1 MSGDVPTG
9 PMTRFGSVRRKYI
22 WNILKQGPTEVGYAY
37 FRARRRRKNKADDE
51 TKLTESDRL
60 MFSGQFDAT
69 ADELTANAALIAAYR
84 HSERHEIR
92 RIVWM
97 LPYFGHAYFG
107 GTYTLLRFA
116 ERFATEHGVATHFHC
131 YDVGHDKLG
140 ELRGRLSEAFPNL
153 SGSTFTC
160 GHDPLDSI
168 PASDAA
174 IATLWSGAYPLV
186 RLRST
191 RAKFYFVQ
199 DYEPQFYPAGAAS
212 GLVEQSYRLGIPGI
226 VNTPGLADVYRSYG
240 NPAVSFV
247 PAVDLHRYHPAE
259 TPHDP
264 AAPLR
269 VFFYGRP
276 STPRN
281 SFSLGIMAMAGLKER
296 HGDRVDLICAGEN
309 WNPGAFGVA
318 GRIRNLGVLG
328 NLDEVAALYR
338 SCDIGLVFMQTKHP
352 SYQPLEFM
360 ASGVATV
367 SNHNPATTWL
377 LRHEQNCLLTE
388 PLPSPAIE
396 QLSRLVTD
404 EPLRQRIVKNGLVE
418 VRRHHWEDQ
427 IDRIWRA
434 MTLQDGGFRAD
445 SATES
450 ATALRR
456 SAAPAG

>member
-1 MSGDVPTG
+1 MSQEMPQG
-9 PMTRFGSVRRKYI
+9 PMTRLGSVRRRYI
-22 WNILKQGPTEVGYAY
+22 WNIVKQGPTEIGYAY
-37 FRARRRRKNKADDE
+37 FRARRRRKNRADDE
-51 TKLTESDRL
+51 PKLSESDRL

-69 ADELTANAALIAAYR
+69 TEELAANRALIDSYR
-84 HSERHEIR
+84 RAERHEIR
-92 RIVWM
+92 QVVWM

-116 ERFATEHGVATHFHC
+116 ERFATEHGVKTHFHC
-131 YDVGHDKLG
+131 YDVGRDRVPEMHD
-140 ELRGRLSEAFPNL
+140 RLIEAFPTL
-153 SGSTFTC
+153 AGATFTS
-160 GHDPLDSI
+160 GHEPLSEV
-168 PASDAA
+168 PESDAA

-186 RLRST
+186 HLRST

-226 VNTPGLADVYRSYG
+226 VNTPGLAEVYRSYG

-247 PAVDLHRYHPAE
+247 PAVDLHRYHPPE
-259 TPHDP
+259 TPRDP

-281 SFSLGIMAMAGLKER
+281 SFSLGIMALAGLKRR
-296 HGDRVDLICAGEN
+296 HGDAVELICAGEN
-309 WNPGAFGVA
+309 WNPGQFGVA
-318 GRIRNLGVLG
+318 GRIRNLGILG

-352 SYQPLEFM
+352 SYQPFEFM

-377 LRHEQNCLLTE
+377 LRHEENCLLTAA
-388 PLPSPAIE
+388 LPTPAVD
-396 QLSRLVTD
+396 QMSRLVTD
-404 EPLRQRIVKNGLVE
+404 EPLRRRIVQAGLQE
-418 VRRHHWEDQ
+418 VRRHRWEEQ
-427 IDRIWRA
+427 IDRVWRA
-434 MTLQDGGFRAD
+434 MTLEEEDFRA
-445 SATES
+445 AG
-450 ATALRR
+450 ATAPRR